1 MRILMT
7 AHTFYPASKGGVENH
22 ILGLAHY
29 LMERGHEVGVFY
41 RVHAPDERQYALIED
56 KWEDIPVF
64 RIVHNFVFYRP
75 NPYPFYDRQVEERF
89 LQVLGRFE
97 PDLVHV
103 HHLGNL
109 STSLVGA
116 AQRRGLAVVWT
127 LHDFWPMCPLSQML
141 TPDGRL
147 CPGPDGGLRCVECLW
162 LRSLEGGP
170 SFSLRARV
178 RDLGVRE
185 SIKRL
190 PRFARD
196 FLASKLGYRSML
208 WNRLLALPTRDEHM
222 RRVMLA
228 ADQLL
233 SPSRFL
239 IQKFQEWGIPSA
251 RFVYVQNGVPASLLA
266 ASRGAGFPS
275 RQFTFGFIGSHHPF
289 KGVHVLLDAFLQAQL
304 PGAVLK
310 VWGGSHSPQ
319 FQDYVASIRE
329 QAGASEAIML
339 EGMFPPEQIAD
350 VLRQV
355 DVLVVPST
363 WYENNPLTILEAFA
377 MGVPVIAGDVGG
389 MAELVRDG
397 ENGLLFEVGNSADL
411 AAKMRAI
418 MNPDLLEQCR
428 AGVEPPHSVDEMGAE
443 IAAIYERLLASRRE

>member
-1 MRILMT
+1 MT
-7 AHTFYPASKGGVENH
+7 AHTFYPASKGGMENH
-22 ILGLAHY
+22 IFGLAHY
-29 LMERGHEVGVFY
+29 LRAQGHQAGVFY
-41 RVHAPDERQYALIED
+41 RVHAPDEHQYALVEGE
-56 KWEDIPVF
+56 WEGIPVF
-64 RIVHNFVFYRP
+64 KIVHNYIFYRP
-75 NPYPFYDRQVEERF
+75 NPYPFYDRQVEKRF
-89 LQVLGRFE
+89 LQALDRFR

-116 AQRRGLAVVWT
+116 AQRRGLPVVWT
-127 LHDFWPMCPLSQML
+127 LHDFWPLCPLSQML

-162 LRSLEGGP
+162 LRSLEREP

-196 FLASKLGYRSML
+196 FLAAKLGYKSML
-208 WNRLLALPTRDEHM
+208 GNKLLALPARDEHM
-222 RRVMLA
+222 RRTVLST
-228 ADQLL
+228 DQLL

-239 IQKFQEWGIPSA
+239 IQKFQEWGIPSS
-251 RFVYVQNGVPASLLA
+251 RFIYVQNGVPASLLA
-266 ASRGAGFPS
+266 AAHGAGFPS
-275 RQFTFGFIGSHHPF
+275 REQFTFGFVGSHHPF
-289 KGVHVLLDAFLQAQL
+289 KGLHVLLDAFSQGRL

-310 VWGGSHSPQ
+310 IWGGSSSPQ
-319 FQDYVASIRE
+319 YQEYGASIRE
-329 QAGASEAIML
+329 LVGASEAVTL
-339 EGMFPPEQIAD
+339 EGVFPPERVAD

-377 MGVPVIAGDVGG
+377 MGVPVIAGNVGG
-389 MAELVRDG
+389 MAELVRDE
-397 ENGLLFEVGNSADL
+397 ENGLLFEVGNSVDL
-411 AAKMRAI
+411 ADKMRRI
-418 MNPDLLEQCR
+418 MDPKLLERCR
-428 AGVEPPHSVDEMGAE
+428 AGIRPPHSVEEMGAE
-443 IAAIYERLLASRRE
+443 IAAVYERLLEGRRA